1 MAITAQILR
10 PLLDRQQTAWRVLK
24 FFAETPKRELAFW
37 QRFAQFAG
45 QDRVF
50 LASFYATD
58 TPWALFQRTCLLWG
72 VPLRPAN
79 RRAMTLG

>member
-10 PLLDRQQTAWRVLK
+10 PLLDRQKTAWRVLN
-24 FFAETPKRELAFW
+24 FFAETPKRELSFY
-37 QRFAQFAG
+37 QRFAELPG
-45 QDRVF
+45 EDRVF
-50 LASFYATD
+50 LAEFYETQ
-58 TPWALFQRTCLLWG
+58 TPWALFQRICLLWG